1 MQQQCRFD
9 YFFLFLSIL
18 AVTPVYGQVA
28 QEVSFSG
35 SPNPV
40 GSGARALG
48 MGGAFIG
55 VADDATAASW
65 NPGGLIQLETPEI
78 SVVGS
83 CEKRYE
89 ERNFAEN
96 PGASGSYSTSLTDL
110 NYLSIAYPFTLF
122 SKNMVVSLNYQTL
135 YDFNKEVQTSYQYK
149 QLFPGPSG
157 DRETNKEIRGYL
169 KALSPAYVIQITP
182 IFSAGV
188 TMNWFSS
195 DLGCKWKT
203 EYTDRLVG
211 TFAGF
216 PYSHNIKYDDEY
228 EFDGVNFN
236 LGILWNINSF
246 LTLGAV
252 YKTPFEAD
260 VHHKEVYQVSGT
272 TQNAPPSVIVDED
285 QTMKMPQSYGIGLA
299 CRFSDLFT
307 TGLDI
312 YRTDWQNYFLK
323 QADGRKISLFTGDDR
338 SKCNTKPTYQVRLG
352 GEYLFIFDKY
362 VIPLRGG
369 IFYDPE
375 PAAYSPDDFFGV
387 SVGSGIAIGSFV
399 YDMAYQC
406 RWGNDVRKVRLGAEK
421 VSQDVIQHT
430 IYMSI
435 IYHF

>member
-228 EFDGVNFN
+228 DA
-236 LGILWNINSF
+236 I
-246 LTLGAV
+246 AV
-252 YKTPFEAD
+252 GCK
-260 VHHKEVYQVSGT
+260 
-272 TQNAPPSVIVDED
+272 
-285 QTMKMPQSYGIGLA
+285 L
-299 CRFSDLFT
+299 
-307 TGLDI
+307 
-312 YRTDWQNYFLK
+312 LK
-323 QADGRKISLFTGDDR
+323 KG
-338 SKCNTKPTYQVRLG
+338 YVRN
-352 GEYLFIFDKY
+352 E
-362 VIPLRGG
+362 
-369 IFYDPE
+369 
-375 PAAYSPDDFFGV
+375 
-387 SVGSGIAIGSFV
+387 
-399 YDMAYQC
+399 
-406 RWGNDVRKVRLGAEK
+406 
-421 VSQDVIQHT
+421 
-430 IYMSI
+430 
-435 IYHF
+435 